1 MPVLCINYMKP
12 VHINKH
18 VVPTLCCYYTSM
30 IEPWHA
36 DCRSLATSKLH
47 HNFFLINFSHLR
59 IHLPLGSYRVLQD
72 ICNLLQKITC
82 MNNQQTIFQTQL
94 GLDVIYSHV
103 LGLFLRTWAN
113 LMLVTHTMLI
123 SSCFHSGI
131 TETVG
136 KTIYCYQLAY
146 IIHNVLKKVKPHTR
160 K

>member
-1 MPVLCINYMKP
+1 MVKTVGNCSLSCRVSYIVLPRDCMYSFRVASNICVQSHNHRAGMPVLCINYMKP

-59 IHLPLGSYRVLQD
+59 IPLPLGSYRVLQD

-82 MNNQQTIFQTQL
+82 MNNQQTIFQNAARPRCH
-94 GLDVIYSHV
+94 I
-103 LGLFLRTWAN
+103 
-113 LMLVTHTMLI
+113 
-123 SSCFHSGI
+123 
-131 TETVG
+131 
-136 KTIYCYQLAY
+136 
-146 IIHNVLKKVKPHTR
+146 
-160 K
+160 